1 MGDPLSTCPRSSSKR
16 GARKRGPAPDSSGT
30 KEELREKRRQGLVFG
45 RVSSFEALAEADLAF
60 WGRATMGEKFQATI
74 ELRDSW
80 HVEGHRGPVPRLD
93 RRVGRIR
100 KLRG

>member
-1 MGDPLSTCPRSSSKR
+1 MAEP
-16 GARKRGPAPDSSGT
+16 PDSSGT
-30 KEELREKRRQGLVFG
+30 KEERREKRRQGLVFG

-74 ELRDSW
+74 ELVRDSW

-93 RRVGRIR
+93 RRVGGIR